1 MNMKR
6 NKKAIWIAVSLALSF
21 FSLNSCKSSTV
32 SEPAPL
38 GPSTNAIIFDLNA
51 NPNVMFAGLYERS
64 TSTIT
69 ATLKKYDG
77 IPLSGKNILFT
88 IESPRDAL
96 GYFEEKAN
104 SLTATTNADGVVQL
118 TYYGPLRNELNR
130 GMYINIKAAVA
141 WEGAQYIYGSTPIQ
155 IILEEK

>member
-21 FSLNSCKSSTV
+21 FTLNSCKSSTV

-38 GPSTNAIIFDLNA
+38 GPSTNAVILDLNA

-64 TSTIT
+64 MSTIT

-88 IESPRDAL
+88 IDSPRGAL
-96 GYFEEKAN
+96 GYFEDEAN
-104 SLTATTNADGVVQL
+104 SLTATTNADGVVEL
-118 TYYGPLRNELNR
+118 SYYGPLRNELSR
-130 GMYINIKAAVA
+130 EMKILIKAAVA
-141 WEGAQYIYGSTPIQ
+141 WEGDQQVFGSAPIQ